1 MEKSLTQEEVE
12 LINSKIGLATL
23 LSSKKVNIERTLDKV
38 RNENAIQELQKELI
52 HLQNWVIANGKKV
65 VILFE
70 GRDAAGKGGAIRR
83 ITERINPR
91 HFKIVAL
98 NIPTSDEKQQ
108 WFFQRYVNELPKP
121 GQIVFFDRSWYNRAV
136 VEPVNGFC
144 TEAEYDVFMSQV
156 NAFEKMII
164 QADTYLVKI
173 YFSIDKNQQAKR
185 FKEIKDSPL
194 KQWKITPVD
203 LRAQELWDEY
213 SRYKRAMFE
222 QTNSSHAPWKII
234 DANRKSS
241 ARLAAMSHI
250 LENIPYKRKERS
262 DSHPE
267 VRLEL

>member
-1 MEKSLTQEEVE
+1 MLKEKTLTEEEVA

-23 LSSKKVNIERTLDKV
+23 LSSKKVNIEKAIEKARDEKAV
-38 RNENAIQELQKELI
+38 NALQKELI
-52 HLQNWVIANGKKV
+52 HLQNWVIAQEKKV

-98 NIPTSDEKQQ
+98 NIPTSDEKHQ

-144 TEAEYDVFMSQV
+144 SKDEYDVFMSQV

-173 YFSIDKNQQAKR
+173 YFSIDKAEQAKR
-185 FKEIKDSPL
+185 FDEIKESPL

-213 SRYKRAMFE
+213 SAYKQEMFK
-222 QTNSSHAPWKII
+222 QTDTEAAPWKII
-234 DANRKSS
+234 DANKKGI
-241 ARLAAMSHI
+241 ARQQAMAHI
-250 LENIPYKRKERS
+250 LESIPYTREE
-262 DSHPE
+262 DS
-267 VRLEL
+267 